1 MSEQISKP
9 LIEADPTKGVK
20 VNAGVVA
27 KSFRDEIKEKVGAM
41 KQEGIGKLFRQDY
54 DAHIF
59 TEDSFEIT
67 KWYLFHAIFGSPIMF
82 THQRS
87 CVPKI
92 QNLLSL

>member
-41 KQEGIGKLFRQDY
+41 KQEGIGKLSRQDY
-54 DAHIF
+54 DVNIF
-59 TEDSFEIT
+59 AEDSFEIT
-67 KWYLFHAIFGSPIMF
+67 K
-82 THQRS
+82 
-87 CVPKI
+87 
-92 QNLLSL
+92 